1 MATMFAFTPG
11 EPAGIG
17 PDLAVMIAQLP
28 ESHRLVAFTDPE
40 LLQQRAAQLKLPLN
54 IVDAHA
60 TPPFSPGTLRVEP
73 IKLLTR
79 AEAGKL
85 NPLNSPFVL
94 NTIRSAVKA
103 IQKGDYNALI
113 TGPIHKGV
121 INQAGTPFSGHTEF
135 LADLTHTQRV
145 VMMLTTTFG
154 EQQEHELR
162 VALATTHLPLRDVP
176 DVITKELL
184 VEVIEILHH
193 SLQQQYGIAHPTI
206 TICGLN
212 PHAGEEGHL
221 GDEEIRVIQPVIEQF
236 RARGMKLIG
245 PVPADTAF
253 TKKQLSRSDATL
265 AMYHDQGLPV
275 LKHLGFGRA
284 VNLTL
289 GLPFIR
295 SSVDHG
301 TALDLA
307 GTGQCDISSLLQAVK
322 SAGTLSQKSH

>member
-1 MATMFAFTPG
+1 MFAFTPG

-17 PDLAVMIAQLP
+17 PDLAVMIAQRP

-40 LLQQRAAQLKLPLN
+40 LLQQRAKLLNLPLTILGAN
-54 IVDAHA
+54 ASQ
-60 TPPFSPGTLRVEP
+60 PFSPGNLRVEP
-73 IKLLTR
+73 IKLVTR
-79 AEAGKL
+79 ATPGEL
-85 NPLNSPFVL
+85 TPLNSPFVL
-94 NTIRSAVKA
+94 NTIRSAVAATQNGRYKA
-103 IQKGDYNALI
+103 LV
-113 TGPIHKGV
+113 TGPIHKGI

-135 LADLTHTQRV
+135 LADLTHTRKV

-154 EQQEHELR
+154 VHGAQDGQELR
-162 VALATTHLPLRDVP
+162 VALATTHLPLREVADAITP
-176 DVITKELL
+176 DLL
-184 VEVIEILHH
+184 IEVINILHQ

-212 PHAGEEGHL
+212 PHAGEDGHL
-221 GDEEIRVIQPVIEQF
+221 GDEEIKVMQPVIKQL
-236 RARGMKLIG
+236 RDKGMRLLG
-245 PVPADTAF
+245 PIPADTAF
-253 TKKQLSRSDATL
+253 TEKQLEKSDAIL

-289 GLPFIR
+289 GLPFVR

-307 GTGQCDISSLLQAVK
+307 GTGRCDISSLLQAIK
-322 SAGTLSQKSH
+322 SAQQLTSYRN